1 MTISLLNFCVTNE
14 SKIFSYVNA
23 NQEEK
28 WTHAGRY
35 GCIKKKQKN
44 KKKTTSILNFKHK
57 TGSVIR
63 EGIIPLL
70 FNYYYYFLNA
80 AHLPPNTLLI

>member
-1 MTISLLNFCVTNE
+1 MLT
-14 SKIFSYVNA
+14 
-23 NQEEK
+23 
-28 WTHAGRY
+28 
-35 GCIKKKQKN
+35 KKRNGLMLGAMAALKN
-44 KKKTTSILNFKHK
+44 KTKQNTSILNFKHK